1 MEDDMP
7 MMVREDV
14 EIVRK
19 IMVVCRSPR
28 IDKLLFSII
37 VRVYFMYEFY
47 LIWN

>member
-1 MEDDMP
+1 MP
-7 MMVREDV
+7 MMVKKDV
-14 EIVRK
+14 GIVGK
-19 IMVVCRSPR
+19 TMVVCRSPR